1 MVEINGTTVLH
12 VGEKLRLTC
21 HPNILT
27 DNITFL
33 WLYHDAQKNIDTPL
47 LENQTY
53 STTVTIYVTGTY
65 KCQAKSQRNGN
76 AEDSVNVTVV
86 ESGGDTDKQIG
97 GDKDR
102 RIGGNKDKEIL
113 SKQSAYLLGFA
124 IAALII
130 SIIIASVLAHRRYM
144 AKNVEKYKV
153 DQKGEYNK

>member
-1 MVEINGTTVLH
+1 MVEINGTTVLN

-53 STTVTIYVTGTY
+53 STTVTIYVAGTY
-65 KCQAKSQRNGN
+65 KCQATSQRNGN

-86 ESGGDTDKQIG
+86 ESGGGTDKQ
-97 GDKDR
+97 
-102 RIGGNKDKEIL
+102 IGGNKDKEIL

-144 AKNVEKYKV
+144 AKNVEKYKA